1 MAARLETIL
10 GLLISTGSSVKSGVR
25 VRIGMQTATILK
37 PLLMQAARTVEPA
50 PRLFQ
55 PGIGTLSRTAP
66 RFGASASP
74 LTNMCLVWTYTDL
87 IALDSAAGGL
97 RTAQPVDKIGDFCF
111 ELLE

>member
-1 MAARLETIL
+1 
-10 GLLISTGSSVKSGVR
+10 
-25 VRIGMQTATILK
+25 
-37 PLLMQAARTVEPA
+37 MQAGRTVEPA
-50 PRLFQ
+50 PRLFGFQ
-55 PGIGTLSRTAP
+55 PGIGTLARTAP

-97 RTAQPVDKIGDFCF
+97 RTAQPVDKIGDFRF